1 VLRFAREIA
10 RLVRPIKASFLVSPE
25 IRADPHQFYAR
36 MRKDA
41 PVFRISLPLLGR
53 ATNALSISRLFS
65 EAWLLTRYDDVAAM
79 LKDKRVSRDILA
91 KLPWAP
97 PFFHPLL
104 DNMLGRDPPDH
115 TRLRKLV
122 SNAFTP
128 HRIEQLTGRVEE
140 VCEELLAAAPA
151 GRPFD
156 LVAEYAL
163 PLPLTI
169 ISELL
174 GIPRAERRRFH
185 LLLRESLALGVPT
198 GRLLDLVRALPFFWM
213 LSRDFRKLFA
223 ERRVRPRD
231 DLFSALVQAEEA
243 GDRLSADELLG
254 TVTLLLFAGYE
265 TTVHLIASGTLA
277 LLQHPEARARFEQDA
292 SVADSAIEELLR
304 YTSPLHMTTPRLT
317 LEEVTYGSVTIPKGV
332 LVVGVLGSA
341 NHDESQFV
349 DPERLDLGREPN
361 RHLAFGTGHHFCLG
375 ASLARLEARI
385 ALTTLFRR
393 CPAMQLAQPAQSLR
407 WRRSLGLRALAEL
420 PVRH

>member
-1 VLRFAREIA
+1 MT
-10 RLVRPIKASFLVSPE
+10 IKASFLVSPE
-25 IRADPHQFYAR
+25 FRADPYPFYAR
-36 MRKDA
+36 MRQDT
-41 PVFRISLPLLGR
+41 PVFRIAIPVLLAR
-53 ATNALSISRLFS
+53 TTNTVLLSTLFS
-65 EAWLLTRYDDVAAM
+65 QAWLLTRYDDVAAM
-79 LKDKRVSRDILA
+79 LKDKRLSRDLLA
-91 KLPWAP
+91 RLPWAP
-97 PFFHPLL
+97 PFFKPLL

-128 HRIEQLTGRVEE
+128 RRIDQLTARVEA

-156 LVAEYAL
+156 LVADYAL

-174 GIPRAERRRFH
+174 GIPRSDRRRFH
-185 LLLRESLALGVPT
+185 GLLRRSLPLGVPT
-198 GRLLDLVRALPFFWM
+198 GRLLDFVWALPFFWM
-213 LSRDFRKLFA
+213 LRRDFRKLFA
-223 ERRVRPRD
+223 ERRLRPQD
-231 DLFSALVQAEEA
+231 DLFSALVEAEEA

-277 LLQHPEARARFEQDA
+277 LLQHPEERARFEQDA
-292 SVADSAIEELLR
+292 SLADSAIEELLR
-304 YTSPLHMTTPRLT
+304 YTSPLDMTTPRVT
-317 LEEVTYGSVTIPKGV
+317 LEEVTYGSVTIPKGALV
-332 LVVGVLGSA
+332 LGVLGSA

-349 DPERLDLGREPN
+349 EPERLDLGREPN

-393 CPAMQLAQPAQSLR
+393 CPALQLAQPAESLR
-407 WRRSLGLRALAEL
+407 WRRSLGLRALASL
-420 PVRH
+420 PVSY